1 VKEEE
6 KKVNESGRFLWKKKC
21 GFESENEKEKRK
33 RRVKELMKVERV
45 LESQIQHEIE
55 KLLTLFLSSALDE

>member
-6 KKVNESGRFLWKKKC
+6 KKVNENGRFLWKKKC
-21 GFESENEKEKRK
+21 GGFESENEKEKRK

-45 LESQIQHEIE
+45 LESQNQHEFE
-55 KLLTLFLSSALDE
+55 KLLTLFLSSALD